1 MGCAVSA
8 DDKAAVERSK
18 QIDKALRVD
27 GEKASREVKL
37 LLLGKFCS
45 IGSSRESRVSKFL
58 NGCIHAGNWEQF
70 SLTMNI
76 YLPVSFQIFYV
87 NFSACR
93 YIVPI
98 LLKDLSKFNLFWMS
112 F

>member
-58 NGCIHAGNWEQF
+58 NGCIHV
-70 SLTMNI
+70 LTRLKLRTVQLDNE
-76 YLPVSFQIFYV
+76 YLPTRFISD
-87 NFSACR
+87 
-93 YIVPI
+93 I
-98 LLKDLSKFNLFWMS
+98 LCEF
-112 F
+112 